1 MENAIVVLKDK
12 SLNSYVK
19 KVKKFFNVL
28 DVVLINEKTNKK
40 GDIYI
45 CFGGDGTFLWTANLA
60 KSKPVIGF
68 NFGNLGF
75 LSNFEFKD
83 IDKVLRKIKEGK
95 ILPEKRSRIKIL
107 KHQVLNDIIINSQ
120 DGSLITFDIT
130 INNLKSIKF
139 KGNGIIFSTS
149 TGSTAANA
157 YAGGPI
163 VVPTLH
169 CIIINAIVPYSF
181 FVKPIVVDIDSKIV
195 LKVHFDKKEPIIII
209 DGRFIGRVKK
219 YSSLKIEK
227 GDDAYVFSSS
237 DVFYNISKKL
247 RKIVF

>member
-1 MENAIVVLKDK
+1 MKNAIVVLKDK
-12 SLNSYVK
+12 NLNKCVK
-19 KVKKFFNVL
+19 KVKRHFNVL
-28 DVVLINEKTNKK
+28 DVVLINERTNKT

-45 CFGGDGTFLWTANLA
+45 CFVGDGTFLWTANLA

-95 ILPEKRSRIKIL
+95 ILPEKRNRVKIL
-107 KHQVLNDIIINSQ
+107 KYQALNDIIIKSQ
-120 DGSLITFDIT
+120 KGSLVTFDMT

-139 KGNGIIFSTS
+139 RGNGIIFSTP
-149 TGSTAANA
+149 TGSTAANV

-163 VVPTLH
+163 VIPTSH

-181 FVKPIVVDIDSKIV
+181 FIKPIIVDVDSKII
-195 LKVHFDKKEPIIII
+195 LKTHFDKEEPIIIA
-209 DGRFIGRVKK
+209 DGRTVGKVKK
-219 YSSLKIEK
+219 DSLLEIEK

-237 DVFYNISKKL
+237 DIFYNISIKL
-247 RKIVF
+247 SKVVF